1 MDGAEAGRPD
11 PEQQL
16 GFADL
21 QGARRRVMDAE
32 LRSELG
38 NFIALFE
45 AHKGERVTLT
55 PGQALVLL
63 MLMKMFQDL
72 ARRLN
77 GEWKRG

>member
-1 MDGAEAGRPD
+1 MTQ
-11 PEQQL
+11 EQ
-16 GFADL
+16 
-21 QGARRRVMDAE
+21 RV
-32 LRSELG
+32 ELG
-38 NFIALFE
+38 NFIVMLE

-55 PGQALVLL
+55 PGQARVLL

>member
-1 MDGAEAGRPD
+1 
-11 PEQQL
+11 
-16 GFADL
+16 
-21 QGARRRVMDAE
+21 VMDAE
-32 LRSELG
+32 VRAELG

-55 PGQALVLL
+55 AAQGRVLL

>member
-1 MDGAEAGRPD
+1 MDVETRT
-11 PEQQL
+11 
-16 GFADL
+16 
-21 QGARRRVMDAE
+21 
-32 LRSELG
+32 ELG

-55 PGQALVLL
+55 PGQARVLL

-77 GEWKRG
+77 GEWKKEVKE

>member
-1 MDGAEAGRPD
+1 
-11 PEQQL
+11 
-16 GFADL
+16 
-21 QGARRRVMDAE
+21 MDAE
-32 LRSELG
+32 VRAELG

-55 PGQALVLL
+55 AAQGRVLL

-77 GEWKRG
+77 GEWKKEVEE

>member
-1 MDGAEAGRPD
+1 
-11 PEQQL
+11 
-16 GFADL
+16 
-21 QGARRRVMDAE
+21 MDAE
-32 LRSELG
+32 VRAVLG

-55 PGQALVLL
+55 AAQGRVLL